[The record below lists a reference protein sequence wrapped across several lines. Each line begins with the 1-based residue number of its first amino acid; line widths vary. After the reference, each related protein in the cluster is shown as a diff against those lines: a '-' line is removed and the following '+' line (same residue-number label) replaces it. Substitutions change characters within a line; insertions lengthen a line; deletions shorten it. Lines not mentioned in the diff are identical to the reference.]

1 METKRWEIDSSHSG
15 IYFSVRHMVI
25 AKVRGQF
32 SRWSG
37 TILIPED
44 DLSRASVNAV
54 IDAGSIMTG
63 VTERDT
69 HLKSTDFFNVTTFPE
84 ITFKGDHVQIKE
96 DKYFLLTG
104 ELTMHGVTR
113 EVALDGEYTGLTM
126 DPWGHER
133 SGFSAKT
140 SVNRTD
146 FGLNWNQ
153 IIETGGVMVGER
165 VDIEFEIEAVRQPA

>member
-1 METKRWEIDSSHSG
+1 MGTERWEIDGNHSG
-15 IYFSVRHMVI
+15 IHFSVRHMVI
-25 AKVRGQF
+25 SKVRGKF
-32 SRWSG
+32 SRWKG
-37 TILIPED
+37 TILISED

-54 IDAGSIMTG
+54 IEAGSIETG

-69 HLKSTDFFNVTTFPE
+69 HLKSADFFNVAAFPE
-84 ITFKGDHVQIKE
+84 ITFKGNRVQIKDHE
-96 DKYFLLTG
+96 HLSLTG
-104 ELTMHGVTR
+104 ELTMHGITR
-113 EVALDGEYTGLTM
+113 EAMLDVEYTGKAK
-126 DPWGHER
+126 DPWGNER

-153 IIETGGVMVGER
+153 LIEAGGVMVGER